1 MDTIDTDLVTPGN
14 FLAEWM
20 EDSKVSIEQLS
31 GETDFSVQE
40 LKDFL
45 GGGVLVEG
53 MADKLADV
61 TSVPARIWNIYQ
73 RGYLKQKNRV

>member
-1 MDTIDTDLVTPGN
+1 MNTTNDELVSPGD

-20 EDSKVSIEQLS
+20 EDYGVSVEQLS
-31 GETDFSVQE
+31 NRTGFSVQE
-40 LKDFL
+40 LEDFL
-45 GGGVLVEG
+45 DGGLLIDG

-73 RGYLKQKNRV
+73 RGYLKQKNGV

>member
-61 TSVPARIWNIYQ
+61 TGVPARIWNTYQ
-73 RGYLKQKNRV
+73 RGYLKQKNGM